1 MKQAGDYMKV
11 TIDDYGFIF
20 VRLSV
25 IKSLLMSNDD
35 LSKLASIGDLESL
48 GTYTKRFFPSFTPEE
63 NTVWEYEWTL
73 WNTYFAVLEKILIAA
88 PQPIQ
93 IFLKSLLVK
102 YEILNLKIC
111 IYGVIEQT
119 SLEDRYHR
127 VFDRPSKILERFT
140 FLKKLLSM
148 KNFEDLRKAVHSTP
162 YRRVVEDG
170 IKKYEETGEIFY
182 LEHGLDKFYYTNMI
196 EKSRFFPRREK
207 KFIEG
212 FIRAEID
219 YNSLNL
225 IYRTLFNGISL
236 ELIKPYVISNGLLF
250 KHNEIKILLQSSSI
264 SEFLIKLKQIL
275 KNQKEFSEI
284 PEKLS
289 DPNPNVW
296 EWLSEFFLNKYLDRF
311 QTSIVDD
318 IPLISISLIFQLLLL
333 KQKEIKKI
341 TARAVQISLAEEK
354 Y

>member
-1 MKQAGDYMKV
+1 MKV

-25 IKSLLMSNDD
+25 IKSLLMSEDD

-48 GTYTKRFFPSFTPEE
+48 GIYTKRFFPSFSPEE

-73 WNTYFAVLEKILIAA
+73 WNTYFAILEKILIAA
-88 PQPIQ
+88 PHPIQ

-127 VFDRPSKILERFT
+127 VFDRPSKILERYD
-140 FLKKLLSM
+140 FLKRLLIM
-148 KNFEDLRKAVHSTP
+148 KNFEDLIKAVHSTP
-162 YRRVVEDG
+162 YRKIVEEGVQKFKESGD
-170 IKKYEETGEIFY
+170 IFY
-182 LEHGLDKFYYTNMI
+182 LEHSLDKFYYTNMI
-196 EKSRFFPRREK
+196 EKSRFFPHREK
-207 KFIEG
+207 NFIEG

-225 IYRTLFNGISL
+225 IYRALFNGISL

-250 KHNEIKILLQSSSI
+250 KHNEIKILITSSSI
-264 SEFLIKLKQIL
+264 HDFIIKLKRIL
-275 KNQKEFSEI
+275 KKQKDFAII

-289 DPNPNVW
+289 DPNPDVW
-296 EWLSEFFLNKYLDRF
+296 SWLSEFFLNKYLERF

-318 IPLISISLIFQLLLL
+318 IPLISISLIFKLLLL
-333 KQKEIKKI
+333 KQNEIKRI
-341 TARAVQISLAEEK
+341 SARAIQISLAEEK